1 MDPRLA
7 RLREV
12 RKQERY
18 IAAATRESFRAAVG
32 ERRAA
37 LTRSEAVVPPAP
49 VSDGYA
55 AVAFEHASASLGI
68 AHGAARAE
76 RHEIGQEAA
85 AEAASWREGRA
96 RAGPKCLADRRAPWH
111 VPLDS

>member
-37 LTRSEAVVPPAP
+37 LRSEAVVPPAP

-85 AEAASWREGRA
+85 ARLA
-96 RAGPKCLADRRAPWH
+96 RSTAPCTTR
-111 VPLDS
+111 S